1 MYLKHSA
8 KSFAIISVLLV
19 AGCSG
24 TGSMFPP
31 SGDAPFKIESD
42 PSGAAVY
49 VMGENIGVTP
59 LKISQKDV
67 FPTVYPGKKQ
77 SLYGKVTIKKTGCA
91 DFTKTV
97 NGNIIV
103 NGLRAKLDCGNNN
116 PAPSATSGVTP
127 QTSETVEQRLDKI
140 KELLN
145 KGLISEDEAKQARA
159 RILNEL

>member
-1 MYLKHSA
+1 MLLKLSA
-8 KSFAIISVLLV
+8 KSFAISSLLLV
-19 AGCSG
+19 AGCSAV
-24 TGSMFPP
+24 GSMFPP

-49 VMGENIGVTP
+49 VMGENVGVTP

-67 FPTVYPGKKQ
+67 FPTIYPGKKV
-77 SLYGKVTIKKTGCA
+77 SFYGKVTIKKAGCA
-91 DFTKTV
+91 DFTKTI
-97 NGNIIV
+97 NGHIIV

-116 PAPSATSGVTP
+116 PAPSATGVTP
-127 QTSETVEQRLDKI
+127 QINETVEQRLDKI
-140 KELLN
+140 KDLLN